1 MKNVVKF
8 AFAVTALVVMAIQ
21 VHGAGRDADNPNEEA
36 MKLATKITEEGAGP
50 FETFNAQAMAD
61 YYLDTAELA
70 LVTREGTGLKT
81 QAHKGKAEIEKFYA
95 EAFKKPETIK
105 SKNIVEY
112 AKFLA
117 PDVLA
122 IAGTFD

>member
-21 VHGAGRDADNPNEEA
+21 VHGAGRDADHPHEDA
-36 MKLATKITEEGAGP
+36 MQLATNITEDEAAT
-50 FETFNAQAMAD
+50 FDTFNAQALAA
-61 YYLDTAELA
+61 YYLDDAELA

-81 QAHKGKAEIEKFYA
+81 QSHKGKAEIEKFYA

-122 IAGTFD
+122 I